1 MLFADAAAM
10 QTTGYAAAMVFGLTV
25 AFLLGDLVGLLP
37 FFLAR
42 WKRRPGMAALALL
55 SCGVAAVVFLP
66 LCLPVALGF
75 SIAALVMGRYN
86 PSRDLERQ
94 RAAIVGREAAN
105 AAYGPPAVGL
115 TSARYLQK

>member
-10 QTTGYAAAMVFGLTV
+10 GTAGYAAAMVFGLTV

-55 SCGVAAVVFLP
+55 TSGVAAVVFLP

-75 SIAALVMGRYN
+75 SIAALVMGRHD

-94 RAAIVGREAAN
+94 RAAITSREAAN
-105 AAYGPPAVGL
+105 AGFGPPAVGL

>member
-55 SCGVAAVVFLP
+55 SSGVSAVVFLP

-75 SIAALVMGRYN
+75 SIAALVMGRYD
-86 PSRDLERQ
+86 PTRDLERQ
-94 RAAIVGREAAN
+94 RAAIVGREAAT
-105 AAYGPPAVGL
+105 AAYGQSAVGL

>member
-1 MLFADAAAM
+1 MLFADAAAA
-10 QTTGYAAAMVFGLTV
+10 QTAGYAAAMVFGLTV

-55 SCGVAAVVFLP
+55 SCGVAGVLFLP

-75 SIAALVMGRYN
+75 SIAALAMGRYD
-86 PSRDLERQ
+86 PGRDFGRQ
-94 RAAIVGREAAN
+94 AAAIARRGEHGA
-105 AAYGPPAVGL
+105 PAVGL
-115 TSARYLQK
+115 RSARFLKQ